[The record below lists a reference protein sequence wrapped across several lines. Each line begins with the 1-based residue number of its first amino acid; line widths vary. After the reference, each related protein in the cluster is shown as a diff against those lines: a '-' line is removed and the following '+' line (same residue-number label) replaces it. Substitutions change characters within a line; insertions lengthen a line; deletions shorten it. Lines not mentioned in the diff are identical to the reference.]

1 MDLKTLITSLC
12 GLYSVSGAEAASTDG
27 AARILYELFDE
38 HKTDG
43 VGNHVFI
50 KRCGR
55 KNAPRILLDAHFD
68 EIGMMVT
75 DITEE
80 GFVRFTNVGGV
91 DTRIL
96 PGAKLVIYGKKLVEG
111 IVCTMP
117 TRLLGGD
124 PEALPEIGQLY
135 IDTGWSAH
143 ELKKM
148 ISNGCSIGFMPTYT
162 TLLGGRL
169 AGKAFDDKACGACIA
184 YGVGAVK
191 AEDMAGDVYFLFS
204 AGEETSMMG
213 AMTGGAAIRPDY
225 AMVIDVTHAATPDTG
240 DLSLAPFGSGA
251 VLDYAPVTNRTLTN
265 MTRKLLTDKEIPFTC
280 GATGGSTGTNANRL
294 WMTGDGVPTVLLSL
308 PIKNMHSSTEVLDLR
323 DAQAVAEAVSAFVC
337 DAEIGEEFAR

>member
-12 GLYSVSGAEAASTDG
+12 ALYSVSGAEAASTDG
-27 AARILYELFDE
+27 AARILYDLFDE
-38 HKTDG
+38 HETDG

-55 KNAPRILLDAHFD
+55 KNAPKILIDAHFD

-96 PGAKLVIYGKKLVEG
+96 PGAKLIIYGKKTVEG

-117 TRLLGGD
+117 TKLLGND

-148 ISNGCSIGFMPTYT
+148 ISNGSPVGFMPTYT
-162 TLLGGRL
+162 TLLGDRL

-184 YGVGAVK
+184 YGIGAVK

-204 AGEETSMMG
+204 SGEETSTLG
-213 AMTGGAAIRPDY
+213 AVTAGGRIRPDY
-225 AMVIDVTHAATPDTG
+225 AMVIDVTHASTPETA
-240 DLSLAPFGSGA
+240 DLPLAAFGSGG
-251 VLDYAPVTNRTLTN
+251 VLDYAPITNRHLTN
-265 MTRKLLTDKEIPFTC
+265 MTKQLLTEAGIPFIC

-294 WMTGDGVPTVLLSL
+294 WMTGDGVPTVLFSL
-308 PIKNMHSSTEVLDLR
+308 PIKNMHSSTEVLDMR
-323 DAQAVAEAVSAFVC
+323 DAHAVANAVSAFVC
-337 DAEIGEEFAR
+337 SHKIGEEFAR

>member
-1 MDLKTLITSLC
+1 MDLKSLITSLC
-12 GLYSVSGAEAASTDG
+12 GIYSVSGAEIAGSEG
-27 AARILYELFDE
+27 VGHVLYGLFDE
-38 HKTDG
+38 YRPDG
-43 VGNHVFI
+43 IGNHVFI

-55 KNAPRILLDAHFD
+55 KNAPKILIDAHFD

-80 GFVRFTNVGGV
+80 GFVRMTNVGGV

-96 PGAKLVIYGKKLVEG
+96 PGAKVIIYGKKNVQG

-148 ISNGCSIGFMPTYT
+148 ISIGSSIGFMPTYT
-162 TLLGGRL
+162 TLLGDRL
-169 AGKAFDDKACGACIA
+169 AGKAFDDKACGACAA
-184 YGVGAVK
+184 YGIGAVK

-204 AGEETSMMG
+204 AGEETSMLG
-213 AMTGGAAIRPDY
+213 ALTGGSSICPDY
-225 AMVIDVTHAATPDTG
+225 AMVIDVTHASTPETA
-240 DLSLAPFGSGA
+240 DLPLASFGSGA
-251 VLDYAPVTNRTLTN
+251 VVDYAPITNRALTK
-265 MTRKLLTDKEIPFTC
+265 MTAALLDQKQIPYTC
-280 GATGGSTGTNANRL
+280 GASGGSTGTNANRL
-294 WMTGDGVPTVLLSL
+294 WLTGDGVPTVLVSL

-323 DAQAVAEAVSAFVC
+323 DAQAVADAVSAFIC
-337 DAEIGEEFAR
+337 AKQIGEEFAR

>member
-1 MDLKTLITSLC
+1 MDLKALITSLC
-12 GLYSVSGAEAASTDG
+12 GLYSVSGAESASTQG
-27 AARILYELFDE
+27 AEHILGDLFDE
-38 HKTDG
+38 HVTDG

-55 KNAPRILLDAHFD
+55 KNAPRILVDAHFD
-68 EIGMMVT
+68 EIGMMVS

-96 PGAKLVIYGKKLVEG
+96 PGAKVLIYGKKTVQG

-117 TRLLGGD
+117 TRLLGND

-148 ISNGCSIGFMPTYT
+148 IANGASIGFMPTYT
-162 TLLGGRL
+162 TLLGDRI
-169 AGKAFDDKACGACIA
+169 AGKAFDDKACGACAAHGIGKVNA
-184 YGVGAVK
+184 K
-191 AEDMAGDVYFLFS
+191 DMAGDVYFLFS
-204 AGEETSMMG
+204 AGEETSMLG
-213 AMTGGAAIRPDY
+213 AMTAGSSIKPDY
-225 AMVIDVTHAATPDTG
+225 AMVIDVTHASCPETA
-240 DLSLAPFGSGA
+240 DLPLASFGSGA
-251 VLDYAPVTNRTLTN
+251 VLDYAPMTNRALTGMVKQM
-265 MTRKLLTDKEIPFTC
+265 MTENEIPFTC
-280 GATGGSTGTNANRL
+280 AASGGSTGTNANRL
-294 WMTGDGVPTVLLSL
+294 WLTGDGVPTVLISL

-323 DAQAVAEAVSAFVC
+323 DAAAVADVVSAFVC
-337 DAEIGEEFAR
+337 SEQIGEEFAR

>member
-1 MDLKTLITSLC
+1 MDLKALITSLC
-12 GLYSVSGAEAASTDG
+12 GLYSVSGAEAASTQG
-27 AARILYELFDE
+27 AERILYDLFDE
-38 HKTDG
+38 HVTDG

-55 KNAPRILLDAHFD
+55 KNAPKILVDAHFD

-75 DITEE
+75 DITED

-96 PGAKLVIYGKKLVEG
+96 PGAKVLIYGKKTVQG

-117 TRLLGGD
+117 TRLLGND

-135 IDTGWSAH
+135 IDTGFGAH

-148 ISNGCSIGFMPTYT
+148 IAIGASIGFMPTYT
-162 TLLGGRL
+162 SLLGDRI
-169 AGKAFDDKACGACIA
+169 AGKAFDDKACGACAAHGI
-184 YGVGAVK
+184 GAVR

-213 AMTGGAAIRPDY
+213 AMTAGTAICPDY
-225 AMVIDVTHAATPDTG
+225 AMVIDVTHASTPETA
-240 DLSLAPFGSGA
+240 DLPLASFGSGA
-251 VLDYAPVTNRTLTN
+251 VLDYAPMTNRAMTN
-265 MTRKLLTDKEIPFTC
+265 MVKELMTRKEIPFTC
-280 GATGGSTGTNANRL
+280 GATGGSTGTNANRIWL
-294 WMTGDGVPTVLLSL
+294 TGDGVPTVLVSL

-323 DAQAVAEAVSAFVC
+323 DAQAVADAVSAFIC
-337 DAEIGEEFAR
+337 SAEIGEEFAR

>member
-1 MDLKTLITSLC
+1 MDLKSLITSLC
-12 GLYSVSGAEAASTDG
+12 GLYSVSGAESASTEG
-27 AARILYELFDE
+27 VERILGDLFDE
-38 HKTDG
+38 HVTYG

-55 KNAPRILLDAHFD
+55 KNAPKILVDAHFD
-68 EIGMMVT
+68 EIGMLVT
-75 DITEE
+75 DITED

-96 PGAKLVIYGKKLVEG
+96 PGAKLLIYGKKTVSG

-117 TRLLGGD
+117 TRLLGND

-135 IDTGWSAH
+135 LDTGYGAH
-143 ELKKM
+143 ELRKM
-148 ISNGCSIGFMPTYT
+148 ISIGSPIGFMPTYT
-162 TLLGGRL
+162 TLLGDRL

-184 YGVGAVK
+184 YGVAAAK
-191 AEDMAGDVYFLFS
+191 KENLAGDVYFLFS

-213 AMTGGAAIRPDY
+213 AMTGGTAIMPDY
-225 AMVIDVTHAATPDTG
+225 AMVIDVTHAATPETG
-240 DLSLAPFGSGA
+240 DRPLASFGSGA
-251 VLDYAPVTNRTLTN
+251 VLEYAPVVNRTLTN
-265 MTRKLLTDKEIPFTC
+265 TVKKLLGQKEIPFTC
-280 GATGGSTGTNANRL
+280 AATGGSTGTNANRL

-323 DAQAVAEAVSAFVC
+323 DAQAVADAVSAFVC
-337 DAEIGEEFAR
+337 DKQIAEDFAR

>member
-1 MDLKTLITSLC
+1 MDLKALITSLC
-12 GLYSVSGAEAASTDG
+12 GLYSVSGAEAASTQG
-27 AARILYELFDE
+27 AERILYDLFDE
-38 HKTDG
+38 HVTDG

-55 KNAPRILLDAHFD
+55 KNAPKILVDAHFD

-96 PGAKLVIYGKKLVEG
+96 PGAKVIIYGKKNVQG
-111 IVCTMP
+111 IICTMP

-124 PEALPEIGQLY
+124 AEALPEIGQLY

-148 ISNGCSIGFMPTYT
+148 ISNGASIGFMPTYT
-162 TLLGGRL
+162 GLLGDRL
-169 AGKAFDDKACGACIA
+169 AGKAFDDKACGACAA
-184 YGVGAVK
+184 YGIGAVK

-204 AGEETSMMG
+204 AGEETSMLG
-213 AMTGGAAIRPDY
+213 ALTGGSSICPDY
-225 AMVIDVTHAATPDTG
+225 AMVIDVTHASTPETA
-240 DLSLAPFGSGA
+240 DLPLASFGSGA
-251 VLDYAPVTNRTLTN
+251 VLDYAPITNRA
-265 MTRKLLTDKEIPFTC
+265 LTDMTGMLLAEKEIPYVR

-294 WMTGDGVPTVLLSL
+294 WLTGEGVPTVLLSL

-323 DAQAVAEAVSAFVC
+323 DAQAVADAVSAFIC
-337 DAEIGEEFAR
+337 SKQIAEGFAR